1 MKLKSD
7 SRPDDWTYIASNY
20 VYLIDFDPLKI

>member
-1 MKLKSD
+1 MKLKGYD

-20 VYLIDFDPLKI
+20 VYLIDFDFKI